1 MRPIRP
7 CRHAAGDWFP
17 RSPGT
22 APERFGGRHYTR
34 VIGWTNLT
42 SVGLA
47 CPVCGKPLNDRDS
60 AAACESGHSFD
71 RARSGYLNLMVGRGG
86 SGRVGDTAEMVRA
99 RAQALERG
107 HFEPLA
113 EAIAAEAAAV
123 AAAEGSDPAPEG
135 QKSAQA
141 GPGRLVAEI
150 GAGTGYYLARTG
162 GEATRVAIDLSKP
175 AAAHAARAGLVS
187 VVADVEERI
196 PLLDAS
202 VDVLLSVFAPR
213 PAAEAA
219 RVVSPG
225 GAFVV
230 AMATERHLA
239 GLRGELGLLGVHPGK
254 PEALRERL
262 AGAFEQD
269 HAATVEHEVELAAAD
284 VPLLVA
290 MGPNA
295 RHGGEPP
302 PARARRDV
310 VSVDVLRFRRL
321 DAAPPDPSK

>member
-1 MRPIRP
+1 VRPIRP

-34 VIGWTNLT
+34 VIGRTIFRAP
-42 SVGLA
+42 GLA
-47 CPVCGKPLNDRDS
+47 CPVCEKPLLEVDS
-60 AAACESGHSFD
+60 AASCESGHSFD
-71 RARSGYLNLMVGRGG
+71 YARSGYLNLMVGRGG

-99 RAQALERG
+99 RAEVLERG
-107 HFEPLA
+107 YFEPLA
-113 EAIAAEAAAV
+113 QAVGDAANSWLHHRK
-123 AAAEGSDPAPEG
+123 GSDPL
-135 QKSAQA
+135 QVRNRVVS
-141 GPGRLVAEI
+141 EI
-150 GAGTGYYLARTG
+150 GAGTGYYLARAG
-162 GEATRVAIDLSKP
+162 GEVRVAIDLSKS

-219 RVVSPG
+219 RVVRPG

-239 GLRGELGLLGVHPGK
+239 GLRDELGLIGVHPGK
-254 PEALRERL
+254 PETLRERL

-269 HAATVEHEVELAAAD
+269 HAETVEHEVELAAGD

-295 RHGGEPP
+295 RHRGEPP

-321 DAAPPDPSK
+321 DTAPPDPSK